1 MKKLLLLLFLL
12 CFGLSAKAQS
22 SCPDSNHPH
31 MIDLGLPSGTLWA
44 CCNVG
49 ASKPEEYGGYYAWG
63 ETEEKDYYSIST
75 YKFAANYTEED
86 SSDKYMKLGEIEC
99 TQNDVAHVKWGG
111 TWQMPNY
118 AVLFELLEE
127 CKMKWSSLNGHNG
140 IIITG
145 PNQNRIFLPACGT
158 HVFDL
163 DGYSGSTGLYPSSTD
178 ISIIPYLIFNST
190 GWAVNYEAHREWGCP
205 VRPVIL
211 KKQTLSEKMG
221 NSNSNIYPQSKSF
234 TRCPDNNH
242 PHAIDLGLPSG
253 TKWACC
259 NVGAST
265 PTGYGGHYAWGETV
279 TKDYY
284 DANTYSHC
292 DGTRETSHHIGN
304 NIAGTKY
311 DVAHVKWGGTW
322 RMPTIEQIK
331 ELKNNCRTEWKT
343 QNGVRGLLV
352 TGRNGGIIYLP
363 AAGRLW
369 TGDGL
374 LEEGESG
381 AYWSS
386 SLAPYEEIFASDFTY
401 VISYWISVGSDN
413 RFVGRSVRPVCK

>member
-259 NVGAST
+259 NVGASS
-265 PTGYGGHYAWGETV
+265 PEEYGGYYAWGETK
-279 TKDYY
+279 TKSKYSWE
-284 DANTYSHC
+284 TYEY
-292 DGTRETSHHIGN
+292 GREDNCKYIGDD
-304 NIAGTKY
+304 IAGTKY
-311 DVAHVKWGGTW
+311 DVAHVKWGDSWTMPNMTQIEELVDECTW
-322 RMPTIEQIK
+322 TWTAKNRIK
-331 ELKNNCRTEWKT
+331 GYIVKGE
-343 QNGVRGLLV
+343 
-352 TGRNGGIIYLP
+352 NGGSIFLP
-363 AAGRLW
+363 ANGFYW
-369 TGDGL
+369 VDGL
-374 LEEGESG
+374 NELGNWGS
-381 AYWSS
+381 YWSS
-386 SLAPYEEIFASDFTY
+386 MLKSGENNTARDLIFAPNWWDGGLSGL
-401 VISYWISVGSDN
+401 SNGN
-413 RFVGRSVRPVCK
+413 SVRPVCP